1 VTAHRV
7 WAAAALAGRDRSEG
21 PSYREFLR
29 VPSMSAGVYVLAA
42 GATDR
47 QSPHSEDELYVVVQG
62 HGRFRHGAADDEA
75 APGRAFFV
83 PAREEHRFYDITEEL
98 VLWVVFSPSES
109 AAPAAGATPGPVP

>member
-1 VTAHRV
+1 VTTQRV
-7 WAAAALAGRDRSEG
+7 WAAADLAGRDRSEI

-47 QSPHSEDELYVVVQG
+47 QSPHSEDELYFVVRG
-62 HGRFRHGAADDEA
+62 HGRFRHGAADDDA

-83 PAREEHRFYDITEEL
+83 PAREEHRFHDITEEL
-98 VLWVVFSPSES
+98 VLWVVFSPPES
-109 AAPAAGATPGPVP
+109 GPPAAGAPPGPVP